1 MCDVSKL
8 HKGGLRQKMNR
19 IPLRKR
25 KTGKQP
31 QTKRRRG
38 TSFLEEKE
46 LAGGFLQCL
55 PEGHQGLYV
64 FTGTVESIDH

>member
-1 MCDVSKL
+1 
-8 HKGGLRQKMNR
+8 MNR
-19 IPLRKR
+19 ITLRKR

-31 QTKRRRG
+31 RARRRG

-55 PEGHQGLYV
+55 PEGHQGLYFFV
-64 FTGTVESIDH
+64 GIVELIDH

>member
-1 MCDVSKL
+1 
-8 HKGGLRQKMNR
+8 MNR
-19 IPLRKR
+19 ITLRKR

-31 QTKRRRG
+31 LARRRG

-55 PEGHQGLYV
+55 PEGYQGLYFFV
-64 FTGTVESIDH
+64 GIVELIDN

>member
-1 MCDVSKL
+1 
-8 HKGGLRQKMNR
+8 MNR
-19 IPLRKR
+19 ITLRKR

-55 PEGHQGLYV
+55 PEGHQGLYF
-64 FTGTVESIDH
+64 FTGIVELIDN